1 MSFWDQVVQTTG
13 QTPGI
18 GADPRAPSYAGV
30 FPQWEIQT
38 PAWPLKPAWQ
48 LMEKGYALNEI
59 IYACINKRGEAVSEA
74 PIMVYDTT
82 GEQDEEQ
89 PDHALLDLIHK
100 PNERIDESVF
110 WQITQTYADC
120 AGFALWEKELNNV
133 GEPIRLW
140 PMRPD
145 WCSFYRGAGRLLR
158 AVRYQPYSLPPID
171 IPIDNVVLFGYFDPR
186 YPGLRFLGPTQVALR
201 VMGVDSELTDFVRLF
216 FQQGGSTNGV
226 LKTEQ
231 VLSDEAARNIQD
243 RWMQQH
249 GGVNNWVKPAVLGQ
263 GVAYQSTAQTFK
275 DFQFDQVDARNEAR
289 ICTVFDIPPILLG
302 TKVGL
307 QSATYSNYEE
317 ARKAWYQHWV
327 SSQWKWLAGQVKMQV
342 LSDFEDEETIKG
354 MDVAFVL
361 NDVKALQEDR
371 NAIFTRS
378 TEAAK
383 GNIITRDESREE
395 MGFDPIDKEPIFIGA
410 TVRDTL
416 GTDLGIAGPED
427 VNGQNNAPTAPQ
439 AQTVKPV
446 GAVQPG
452 TPSEQ
457 ALEKKQFQ
465 AFAKKRKPDEVAA
478 FFWKYTPAE
487 KAADLLREA
496 LGDDAPFQET
506 EDAAWATY
514 GTIQSGA

>member
-1 MSFWDQVVQTTG
+1 
-13 QTPGI
+13 
-18 GADPRAPSYAGV
+18 
-30 FPQWEIQT
+30 
-38 PAWPLKPAWQ
+38 
-48 LMEKGYALNEI
+48 MEQGYTLNEI
-59 IYACINKRGEAVSEA
+59 IYACINKRAEAVSEA
-74 PIMVYDTT
+74 PLMVYNTT

-100 PNERIDESVF
+100 PNERIDEGVF
-110 WQITQTYADC
+110 WQISQTYADC
-120 AGFALWEKELNNV
+120 AGFALWEKELNNL

-145 WCSFYRGAGRLLR
+145 WCSFYRGAGRILR

-171 IPIDNVVLFGYFDPR
+171 VPIDNVVLFGYFDPR

-216 FQQGGSTNGV
+216 FQQGASTNGI

-231 VLSDEAARNIQD
+231 VLSDEAARNITD

-249 GGVNNWVKPAVLGQ
+249 GGVGGWIKPAVLGQ
-263 GVAYQSTAQTFK
+263 GVSYQSTAQTFK

-327 SSQWKWLAGQVKMQV
+327 SSQWKWLAGQVKMQ
-342 LSDFEDEETIKG
+342 LLPDFDGEDSKLKVQFKL
-354 MDVAFVL
+354 D
-361 NDVKALQEDR
+361 DVKALQEDR

-383 GNIITRDESREE
+383 LNVITRDEAREE
-395 MGFDPIDKEPIFIGA
+395 MDFDPIDNEPVFVGA
-410 TVRDTL
+410 TIRETL
-416 GTDLGIAGPED
+416 TQGTGIIGPED
-427 VNGQNNAPTAPQ
+427 VTGQNTAATSQPVDTGNVNPNTGAPVA
-439 AQTVKPV
+439 KPV
-446 GAVQPG
+446 TPAIKPAAKPG
-452 TPSEQ
+452 TPAEQ
-457 ALEKKQFQ
+457 ALEKKQFRD
-465 AFAKKRKPDEVAA
+465 FAHKHTPEEIAGFDWR
-478 FFWKYTPAE
+478 YTPE
-487 KAADLLREA
+487 DKAAEMLREA
-496 LGDDAPFQET
+496 LGDDAPFQEA
-506 EDAAWATY
+506 EDAAWAAY
-514 GTIQSGA
+514 GKIQSGA